1 MNVLS
6 ESLRAKI
13 SIRPT
18 NTILR
23 SKYTHQQ
30 ENAHKNLLKTVYIID
45 DKVKVPK
52 QFDGRI
58 VWDGLLNPSVDQG
71 SCGSC
76 WAFASTGTLAD
87 KFNIQSMGLM
97 NIKLSATRLILCDL
111 KGDQFKIPHPELNLE
126 EVALQQSY
134 SNKTS
139 ACFGNTLASA
149 WVYLF
154 IIGTNTEECVPY
166 NKKYGEYN
174 ELDELGSFSV
184 PEKMPVCNQVVGIL
198 GDMCADFTYNEY
210 SKEETGTPARFY
222 RNVHYYAL
230 AGVPKDGGSEK
241 NIRYNIFKWG
251 PVSTTFAV
259 YPDFYDFNPINNI
272 YEWNGQG
279 PQVGGHA
286 VEIVGWGFE
295 KNIDYWIIKNSWGT
309 QWGDNGY
316 FRMVRGT
323 NNCELEENVITGI
336 PDFFYPLKKVNNIY
350 EQGSIFLESGESKII
365 REYIN
370 TDMKVKTGGI
380 DSTTG
385 YTRRIM
391 TTMPWVK
398 FTRPVFLNELP
409 DYNKW
414 VAGIDASVKKR
425 IIYQSFINSKRNDLK
440 YGDQSMD
447 TVIILLSILVSLLII
462 IFIIYYFIK

>member
-1 MNVLS
+1 
-6 ESLRAKI
+6 
-13 SIRPT
+13 
-18 NTILR
+18 
-23 SKYTHQQ
+23 
-30 ENAHKNLLKTVYIID
+30 
-45 DKVKVPK
+45 
-52 QFDGRI
+52 
-58 VWDGLLNPSVDQG
+58 
-71 SCGSC
+71 
-76 WAFASTGTLAD
+76 
-87 KFNIQSMGLM
+87 
-97 NIKLSATRLILCDL
+97 
-111 KGDQFKIPHPELNLE
+111 
-126 EVALQQSY
+126 
-134 SNKTS
+134 
-139 ACFGNTLASA
+139 
-149 WVYLF
+149 
-154 IIGTNTEECVPY
+154 
-166 NKKYGEYN
+166 
-174 ELDELGSFSV
+174 
-184 PEKMPVCNQVVGIL
+184 MPVCNQVVGIL

-222 RNVHYYAL
+222 RNIHYYAL

-279 PQVGGHA
+279 HQVGGHA
-286 VEIVGWGFE
+286 VEIVGWGFD
-295 KNIDYWIIKNSWGT
+295 KNINYWIIKNSWGT

-462 IFIIYYFIK
+462 ICIIYYFIK